1 MFKALKKRFK
11 KVKIFNCALD
21 KNISK
26 KVFFINKLDGTST
39 LSKFNNKSL
48 FLKFKNFILN
58 QKNNFEKKT
67 VVKTSTLD
75 YLFKNTI
82 LSKTFLKIDV
92 EGYEINVLKGAKKKL
107 NEVSYIL
114 IEQQFGS
121 QYINSNFDAVDKL
134 LKSNN
139 FKVLKNFYFPTLHFQ
154 DILYEKKK

>member
-1 MFKALKKRFK
+1 MCLK
-11 KVKIFNCALD
+11 V
-21 KNISK
+21 
-26 KVFFINKLDGTST
+26 
-39 LSKFNNKSL
+39 
-48 FLKFKNFILN
+48 
-58 QKNNFEKKT
+58 Q
-67 VVKTSTLD
+67 
-75 YLFKNTI
+75 
-82 LSKTFLKIDV
+82 
-92 EGYEINVLKGAKKKL
+92 KKKL